1 MIWKMHIS
9 ELMYENL
16 LECHRRSGSVDPQLH
31 MLVITAASWIHS
43 QARNKQP
50 AASNPYAFV

>member
-1 MIWKMHIS
+1 MYTS
-9 ELMYENL
+9 ELMYENQ
-16 LECHRRSGSVDPQLH
+16 LECNSGSGSVDPQLH

-50 AASNPYAFV
+50 AASTPYALV

>member
-1 MIWKMHIS
+1 MEIS
-9 ELMYENL
+9 LSTTAG
-16 LECHRRSGSVDPQLH
+16 SGSVDPQLH

-50 AASNPYAFV
+50 AASTPYAFV